1 MKWLYL
7 FILFTSISISI
18 QGQKYAERNG
28 EVHFYSKAPVEDI
41 EAHSEKGQSIVDIGS
56 NRIAFEVPIRSFQ
69 FEKDLMQE
77 HFNENYMESDKYPK
91 ASFSGSFSG
100 FDINASGKQNVT
112 ASGEIYIHG
121 VKEKWNAE
129 GVMYVKNGKIHL
141 ETTFF
146 VPLETFDIE
155 KPKVLFYNI
164 ADKIEV
170 NLNFIYDEM

>member
-1 MKWLYL
+1 MKWIYIITLL
-7 FILFTSISISI
+7 TSISVSS
-18 QGQKYAERNG
+18 QAQKYVERDG

-41 EAHSEKGQSIVDIGS
+41 EAHSEKGQSIVDVGS
-56 NRIAFEVPIRSFQ
+56 NRIAFEVPIKSFQ

-91 ASFSGSFSG
+91 ATFSGTFSG
-100 FDINASGKQNVT
+100 FDINASGKQNVK
-112 ASGEIYIHG
+112 ASGEIFIHG
-121 VKEKWNAE
+121 VREKWNAE
-129 GVMYVKNGKIHL
+129 GKMRVENGKIYL

-146 VPLETFDIE
+146 VLLETFDIE

-170 NLNFIYDEM
+170 NLNFVYDEM